1 MIYPLIFCIAPECSI
16 DPSTYSTSE
25 IDGEVVK
32 IIVTSNNPTKVGTS
46 CRISTIDGTAVAGN
60 ENKHIKDNK

>member
-25 IDGEVVK
+25 IDGEVVE

-46 CRISTIDGTAVAGN
+46 CRISTISETGANIAEAGN
-60 ENKHIKDNK
+60 ENKQ

>member
-16 DPSTYSTSE
+16 DPLTYSISE
-25 IDGEVVK
+25 GAGKVE

-46 CRISTIDGTAVAGN
+46 CRISTISETGANIAEAGN
-60 ENKHIKDNK
+60 ENKQ